1 MRDERRARP
10 RAASASQGGELGGA
24 PATSAGERDRN
35 FVLILKPAARV
46 AASHWRRGKTL
57 RCLFDTPACYPL
69 RQKSGAGLRQIPEG
83 AFLRT
88 ARLPELAHVFSEMGG
103 APWGCEIFFISAK
116 RVFVAKRFLSV
127 AEKLFV

>member
-1 MRDERRARP
+1 MSAARGRGP
-10 RAASASQGGELGGA
+10 ASRGGELGGA

-57 RCLFDTPACYPL
+57 RCLFDTPACL
-69 RQKSGAGLRQIPEG
+69 FSSAKSGVGLRQIPEG
-83 AFLRT
+83 AFSRT
-88 ARLPELAHVFSEMGG
+88 ARLPELLHVFSEMGG
-103 APWGCEIFFISAK
+103 APWSCEIFFISAK
-116 RVFVAKRFLSV
+116 RVCVAKRFLSF